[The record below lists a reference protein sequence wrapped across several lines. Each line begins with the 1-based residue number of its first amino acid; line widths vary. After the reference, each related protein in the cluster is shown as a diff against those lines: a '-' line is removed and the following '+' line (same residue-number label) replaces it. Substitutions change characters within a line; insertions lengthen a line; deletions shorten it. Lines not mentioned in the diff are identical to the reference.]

1 MEASTQAYLAAVRVM
16 RDNAR
21 DEYDRIWW
29 KIEFETVS
37 AGIGLTATNMHK
49 RVMRALSKKRQPRP
63 HKQQTRPTHGR
74 AERGEYM
81 GVRPTV

>member
-37 AGIGLTATNMHK
+37 AGIGLTATNLHK
-49 RVMRALSKKRQPRP
+49 RVMRALSKKR
-63 HKQQTRPTHGR
+63 
-74 AERGEYM
+74 
-81 GVRPTV
+81 